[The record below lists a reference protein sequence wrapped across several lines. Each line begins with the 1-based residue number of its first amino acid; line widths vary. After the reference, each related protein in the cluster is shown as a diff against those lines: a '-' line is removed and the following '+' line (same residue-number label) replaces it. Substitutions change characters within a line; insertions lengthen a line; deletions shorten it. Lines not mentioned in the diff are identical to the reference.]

1 MGGLQ
6 SLLQY
11 DDADENQAN
20 IYDDPAEPVRRVR
33 WLLSELGLPME
44 LVLDIMD
51 LAEYYPSVSAERSDL
66 VRMRADQ
73 HRRRDFCSTLL
84 YLVSPPLP
92 AGKEGES
99 WRMKS
104 VTWYIEGRDQGW
116 GGEQQG
122 TIRQRMTCIPTSRL
136 LTRIPRIGT
145 FNGAYSWY
153 EACIFRPIHTDPDP
167 DRESLKAENDRLD
180 ATLDTQ
186 NLHRTT
192 ADFVPMVEQAGWSL
206 LPNTEGNYAWHV
218 QFNKVAQPAFARYT
232 VEWRAGQP
240 VDPQDAEEHGY
251 GIGNGFLEALRPG
264 DRVGLLMRA
273 QYAGW
278 ENLLRHAAVRLVY
291 DVR

>member
-1 MGGLQ
+1 MIPLYMP
-6 SLLQY
+6 SHAL
-11 DDADENQAN
+11 
-20 IYDDPAEPVRRVR
+20 
-33 WLLSELGLPME
+33 
-44 LVLDIMD
+44 
-51 LAEYYPSVSAERSDL
+51 YP
-66 VRMRADQ
+66 
-73 HRRRDFCSTLL
+73 
-84 YLVSPPLP
+84 P
-92 AGKEGES
+92 
-99 WRMKS
+99 
-104 VTWYIEGRDQGW
+104 
-116 GGEQQG
+116 
-122 TIRQRMTCIPTSRL
+122 RL
-136 LTRIPRIGT
+136 LTKQNT
-145 FNGAYSWY
+145 VLLLQ
-153 EACIFRPIHTDPDP
+153 RPPNRGLTLGDPDP

-186 NLHRTT
+186 NLLRTT